1 MTNLTTKIV
10 RRDNGYFLNLTEN
23 GITVELGKFDKEED
37 LLETLCEYKRARS
50 KNRRLVKT
58 ERTWA
63 NIIARQEQRNFYG

>member
-1 MTNLTTKIV
+1 MTKLTTKIV
-10 RRDNGYFLNLTEN
+10 RRDGGYFLNLTEN